1 MNSAIR
7 LLSQRM
13 HSVYEIKT
21 KLKKKGFLFKT
32 VNRVIEESAKMNL
45 LDDEKFA
52 KNYIEELI
60 NRGQGRDK
68 IINSL
73 QKRGISKD
81 MIDENLQELDDSDA
95 EEKRAE
101 ELMNKKLKLLAYKK
115 VEPRKLR
122 DKFIRH
128 LVYNR
133 K

>member
-1 MNSAIR
+1 M
-7 LLSQRM
+7 
-13 HSVYEIKT
+13 
-21 KLKKKGFLFKT
+21 
-32 VNRVIEESAKMNL
+32 NRVIEESAKMNL

-68 IINSL
+68 IISSL

-81 MIDENLQELDDSDA
+81 MIDENSQKLDDFDA

-115 VEPRKLR
+115 VEPRKL
-122 DKFIRH
+122 KEKLIRH
-128 LVYNR
+128 LISKGFSSDIVFEIVDKR
-133 K
+133 